1 MKRQSKKNSLK
12 YITRRLFQ
20 TQMVLMLTL
29 AIFLGGAG
37 ILLNI
42 YHENQK
48 RDQNLI
54 NIAEAIA
61 QSPLIQEETAVLEEY
76 LDSLKESLQDIDV
89 ISIINLDGTRRYHST
104 HNLIGSV
111 YDGTMP
117 HFPADVQSY
126 TANDEGPSGT
136 QRRAYAAIYD
146 QNGNYHGFV
155 IAVMLMSNIR
165 EQTTQTMLVFL
176 LITFAAVVMEILISW
191 EMSARIKRVFWAM
204 NRMCLRQCT
213 RSGITSWNR

>member
-12 YITRRLFQ
+12 YITRRLFR

-61 QSPLIQEETAVLEEY
+61 QSPLIQEETAVL
-76 LDSLKESLQDIDV
+76 
-89 ISIINLDGTRRYHST
+89 DG
-104 HNLIGSV
+104 
-111 YDGTMP
+111 
-117 HFPADVQSY
+117 
-126 TANDEGPSGT
+126 
-136 QRRAYAAIYD
+136 
-146 QNGNYHGFV
+146 QN
-155 IAVMLMSNIR
+155 
-165 EQTTQTMLVFL
+165 Q
-176 LITFAAVVMEILISW
+176 
-191 EMSARIKRVFWAM
+191 
-204 NRMCLRQCT
+204 
-213 RSGITSWNR
+213 

>member
-1 MKRQSKKNSLK
+1 MKREKKNNSLK
-12 YITRRLFQ
+12 YITRRLFR
-20 TQMVLMLTL
+20 TQMVLILTL

-37 ILLNI
+37 TLLNI

-54 NIAEAIA
+54 NIGEAIA
-61 QSPLIQEETAVLEEY
+61 QSPLIQQEDTAVLEEY
-76 LDSLKESLQDIDV
+76 LDSLKDSLQDIDV

-126 TANDEGPSGT
+126 TANDEGQIG
-136 QRRAYAAIYD
+136 RA
-146 QNGNYHGFV
+146 
-155 IAVMLMSNIR
+155 SCR
-165 EQTTQTMLVFL
+165 E
-176 LITFAAVVMEILISW
+176 
-191 EMSARIKRVFWAM
+191 RV
-204 NRMCLRQCT
+204 
-213 RSGITSWNR
+213 